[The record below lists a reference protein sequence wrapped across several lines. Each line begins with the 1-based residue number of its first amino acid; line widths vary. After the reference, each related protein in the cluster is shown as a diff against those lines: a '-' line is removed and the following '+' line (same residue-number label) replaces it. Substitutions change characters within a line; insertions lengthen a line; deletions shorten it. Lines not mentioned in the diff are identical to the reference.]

1 MELSSRSYNCPA
13 CGGKLVFDTDGQVL
27 LCKFCGSDYRPE
39 KLEILEQIRE
49 IDTEDAGESELD
61 KCEIVCDNCGASLI
75 TEKDTSA
82 TFCTFCGSPAI
93 ITGRL
98 KKQFRPDCIIP
109 FKVSR
114 EEAREKLISFAKS
127 SKYVPADFFNK
138 DNFDKLTGIYV
149 PYWLLSSRCS
159 VHARGEGLKTR
170 VGFRDKYLLTS
181 DFDIRFENI
190 PFDGSLEI
198 SDELMESLEPFDTSE
213 LKPFNTS
220 YLQGFYSQKFNLT
233 AENLTD
239 RILVRLEQ
247 YGKETASMSF
257 HDYASIKFGACAAV
271 PHDLEQKYA
280 LYPIWFLN
288 YNYKGGNYR
297 LAVNGQTGKVDGF
310 LPVSKFKRG
319 LRLLPHRLVDILICI
334 LLGTPLYALAFAI
347 YKFIGAFGAGVF
359 SALCFLITLA
369 TFYAMFM
376 MRTGNA
382 MAEARGILMDDNSA
396 SVFIKP
402 LAKLYLWRRNGYD
415 KLSDMTNMM
424 VGKRPPATE
433 YYDTKAKIEFENM
446 ESFVNSENL
455 ITGNA
460 F

>member
-13 CGGKLVFDTDGQVL
+13 CGGKLVFNTEGQIME
-27 LCKFCGSDYRPE
+27 CKFCGSDYRPE
-39 KLEILEQIRE
+39 KLELLEQIRA
-49 IDTEDAGESELD
+49 IDTEEADALEED
-61 KCEIVCDNCGASLI
+61 KCEIICDNCGASLI

-98 KKQFRPDCIIP
+98 RKQFRPDCIIP

-114 EEAREKLISFAKS
+114 EEAKEKLIAFAKK
-127 SKYVPADFFNK
+127 SKYVPSDFFNPK
-138 DNFDKLTGIYV
+138 NFDKIAGIYV
-149 PYWLLSSRCS
+149 PYWLLSARCS
-159 VHARGEGLKTR
+159 VHARGDGLKTR
-170 VGFRDKYLLTS
+170 VGFRDKYHLTS
-181 DFDIRFENI
+181 DFDIRFDNI

-198 SDELMESLEPFDTSE
+198 SDELMEALEPFDASE

-220 YLQGFYSQKFNLT
+220 YLQGFYSQKFDLT
-233 AENLTD
+233 ADNLID

-247 YGKETASMSF
+247 YGKETAAMSF
-257 HDYASIKFGACAAV
+257 HDYASIKFGACAAM

-319 LRLLPHRLVDILICI
+319 LRLLPHRIVDVLICL

-347 YKFIGAFGAGVF
+347 YKFIGKFGTGIF
-359 SALCFLITLA
+359 SILCLIIFIATL
-369 TFYAMFM
+369 YAMAL
-376 MRTGNA
+376 MRSEN
-382 MAEARGILMDDNSA
+382 MKEEARGYFIDDNSA
-396 SVFIKP
+396 GIFIKP
-402 LAKLYLWRRNGYD
+402 FAKLYLWRRNSYD
-415 KLSDMTNMM
+415 KLSDETNMM

-446 ESFVNSENL
+446 EHFVNSENL